1 MRLSLLAAL
10 VAALIIV
17 PVALADSGTNTI
29 APGVQFTSGADPDR
43 FLPPAEAAQAKAAP
57 GYAGPQNCWNL
68 QINNEAPYGWLWDP
82 YRYYTQLHWCGYA
95 WVTSVY
101 RSRGI
106 YQAGAWQFLAWTQW
120 QPGGCV
126 GCWQVNVRNS
136 SQWKRTRPFNRDI
149 FCHPTAYLEGRAGG
163 SYYWSRSENCD

>member
-10 VAALIIV
+10 VAALIVV

-68 QINNEAPYGWLWDP
+68 QIENRGPAFLRDA
-82 YRYYTQLHWCGYA
+82 YRHYTQLHWCGYA

-101 RSRGI
+101 RARGI
-106 YQAGAWQFLAWTQW
+106 IDRAGWEFLGWQQW
-120 QPGGCV
+120 VPGGCV
-126 GCWQVNVRNS
+126 GCWQVNVRNDAA
-136 SQWKRTRPFNRDI
+136 WKLTRFLLPDL
-149 FCHPTAYLEGRAGG
+149 FCYPEAYLEGHAGG
-163 SYYWSRSENCD
+163 SYYWRRAENC